1 VFGFFAT
8 LKTPRREY
16 LTANE
21 SENQLSTNCVDKL
34 TFKSLK
40 RSRYAASP
48 QIGQKLTNL
57 LKPIKPKQLQQRDNP
72 VLIKNSSKKLFS
84 STIKPTSAKNNA
96 AWFYTANVASQLHR
110 IHTNNSSKA
119 LQLFF
124 CYAILRLHSLF

>member
-72 VLIKNSSKKLFS
+72 VLIK
-84 STIKPTSAKNNA
+84 KPTSAKNNA

-110 IHTNNSSKA
+110 IHTNNSSKS